1 MLAYGTYIA
10 ILSTKPGE
18 CLGML
23 VADWLKNGP
32 DFWSIFDSRLC
43 ACVEARFEEET
54 ADIEGNVYLFSDNK
68 SADYTC
74 EYF

>member
-1 MLAYGTYIA
+1 
-10 ILSTKPGE
+10 
-18 CLGML
+18 ML
-23 VADWLKNGP
+23 VADWLKIGSDFGP
-32 DFWSIFDSRLC
+32 ILIAALC
-43 ACVEARFEEET
+43 ACVERGFEEET